1 MRDHYDNGSWV
12 SGSGQYSPS
21 RRRSYD
27 DTYNQSSFGGRPSGY
42 YDNSSTRSF
51 GNGRSRN
58 SSPSQDSL
66 VTMAL
71 EMMVLDVAVTSLEAV
86 QHAVKAFHQVV
97 VSVALLVLLR
107 TLEATTTHQEQ
118 QVSEA
123 IHLQE
128 DNIKD
133 DNISKVFVK
142 RHPRFGFFLPKKS
155 NEL

>member
-58 SSPSQDSL
+58 SSPSQDSFGNNGFGNDGFGRGSNFSGSGA
-66 VTMAL
+66 TRSQKAL
-71 EMMVLDVAVTSLEAV
+71 
-86 QHAVKAFHQVV
+86 HQVV
-97 VSVALLVLLR
+97 ISVALLVLLR
-107 TLEATTTHQEQ
+107 TLEATTTHQDQ

-128 DNIKD
+128 DNIK
-133 DNISKVFVK
+133 
-142 RHPRFGFFLPKKS
+142 R
-155 NEL
+155 

>member
-1 MRDHYDNGSWV
+1 MEADNIAQVDAALTTILTIKVRLVDALLDTMTIAQQDH
-12 SGSGQYSPS
+12 
-21 RRRSYD
+21 
-27 DTYNQSSFGGRPSGY
+27 
-42 YDNSSTRSF
+42 
-51 GNGRSRN
+51 
-58 SSPSQDSL
+58 L

-71 EMMVLDVAVTSLEAV
+71 EMMASDVAVTSLEAV
-86 QHAVKAFHQVV
+86 QHAVKALHQVV

-133 DNISKVFVK
+133 DNISKVFCKKTPKVWL
-142 RHPRFGFFLPKKS
+142 LPS
-155 NEL
+155 

>member
-1 MRDHYDNGSWV
+1 MHKIVQVDVALTTILTIKVHSVDVLLDTMIIALQDHLVMEEVAGAHQV
-12 SGSGQYSPS
+12 K
-21 RRRSYD
+21 
-27 DTYNQSSFGGRPSGY
+27 TH
-42 YDNSSTRSF
+42 
-51 GNGRSRN
+51 
-58 SSPSQDSL
+58 L

-71 EMMVLDVAVTSLEAV
+71 EMMVLEVAVTSLEAV

-97 VSVALLVLLR
+97 VSVVLLVLLR
-107 TLEATTTHQEQ
+107 TLEATTTHQAQ

-133 DNISKVFVK
+133 DNISKVFAK

>member
-1 MRDHYDNGSWV
+1 MEADNIAQVDAVLTMILTIKVRLVDALLDTMTIALQDH
-12 SGSGQYSPS
+12 
-21 RRRSYD
+21 
-27 DTYNQSSFGGRPSGY
+27 
-42 YDNSSTRSF
+42 
-51 GNGRSRN
+51 
-58 SSPSQDSL
+58 L

-71 EMMVLDVAVTSLEAV
+71 EMMVSDVAVTSLEAV

-133 DNISKVFVK
+133 DNISKVFAK

>member
-1 MRDHYDNGSWV
+1 MEVHKIVQVDVALTTILTIKVHSVDALLDTMTIALQDHLV
-12 SGSGQYSPS
+12 TEEVAIVHQVK
-21 RRRSYD
+21 
-27 DTYNQSSFGGRPSGY
+27 TH
-42 YDNSSTRSF
+42 
-51 GNGRSRN
+51 
-58 SSPSQDSL
+58 L

-71 EMMVLDVAVTSLEAV
+71 EMMVSDVAVTSLEAV

-118 QVSEA
+118 QVLEA

-133 DNISKVFVK
+133 DNISKVFAK

>member
-1 MRDHYDNGSWV
+1 MEADNIVQVDAALTTILTIKVRSVDALLDTMTIALQDH
-12 SGSGQYSPS
+12 
-21 RRRSYD
+21 
-27 DTYNQSSFGGRPSGY
+27 
-42 YDNSSTRSF
+42 
-51 GNGRSRN
+51 
-58 SSPSQDSL
+58 L
-66 VTMAL
+66 VTEEVAITHQIKTHLITMAL
-71 EMMVLDVAVTSLEAV
+71 EMMVLDVAVTSLEVV
-86 QHAVKAFHQVV
+86 QHAVKALHQVV

-118 QVSEA
+118 QDSEA

-133 DNISKVFVK
+133 DNISNVFAK